1 MNMLPLYYKSRRKKF
16 MKYIESKKNEEI
28 KQINKLNKT
37 KEIKKTGTYL
47 IEGFHLVREAD
58 QNGQDIVT
66 ILATE
71 KNQEDRLVK
80 KYYDDAIIISEDI
93 ASMLSD
99 TKTPQGIFAVIKL
112 NEDQELPELK
122 GQWVILANVQDPG
135 NVGTIVRTADA
146 AGYAGV
152 ITSLDTADIYQ
163 PKVQRSM
170 QGSQFHLP
178 IYRMDLQKAISDAK
192 DAGLTVYGSEV
203 NDQAVPYN
211 TLDKI
216 DNYALIMGNEAH
228 GLDENTLQMTDQN
241 IYIPLLGKAESLNV
255 AVAAGVL
262 MYGLKKF

>member
-1 MNMLPLYYKSRRKKF
+1 

-47 IEGFHLVREAD
+47 IEGFHLVQEAD
-58 QNGQDIVT
+58 DNGQEIVKV
-66 ILATE
+66 LATE
-71 KNQEDRLVK
+71 NHQDNRIIK

-93 ASMLSD
+93 ASSLSE
-99 TKTPQGIFAVIKL
+99 TKSPQGIFAVIKI
-112 NEDQELPELK
+112 NQPKSLPELS

-135 NVGTIVRTADA
+135 NVGTIIRTADA
-146 AGYAGV
+146 AGYDGV
-152 ITSLDTADIYQ
+152 ITSLDTADVYQ

-178 IYRMDLQKAISDAK
+178 IYRLDLHQAISACK

-211 TLDKI
+211 SLDKI
-216 DNYALIMGNEAH
+216 NNFALIMGNEAH
-228 GLDENTLQMTDQN
+228 GLDEETLQMTDQN

-262 MYGLKKF
+262 MYGLKI

>member
-1 MNMLPLYYKSRRKKF
+1 

-47 IEGFHLVREAD
+47 IEGFHLVQEAD
-58 QNGQDIVT
+58 DNGQQIVKV
-66 ILATE
+66 LATE
-71 KNQEDRLVK
+71 NHEDNRIIK
-80 KYYDDAIIISEDI
+80 KYYDDAIIISDDI
-93 ASMLSD
+93 AQSLSE
-99 TKTPQGIFAVIKL
+99 TKSPQGIFAVIKI
-112 NEDQELPELK
+112 NQPEELPELS

-135 NVGTIVRTADA
+135 NVGTIIRTADA
-146 AGYAGV
+146 AGYDGV

-178 IYRMDLQKAISDAK
+178 IYRMDLTQAISTAK

-216 DNYALIMGNEAH
+216 DNFALIMGNEAH
-228 GLDENTLQMTDQN
+228 GLSEDTLQMTDQN

-262 MYGLKKF
+262 MYGLKI